1 MHYIILFIV
10 YIFIVVSKIGVSFRI
25 PYTYYIYVTIVMVY
39 SMFCSY
45 TRTNLKQSILHV
57 FHIDRY
63 KIHFLEHGI
72 ILLTHRLTLN
82 KPFCSMA
89 ANICVS
95 VYVYVYVSLAIYL
108 NNHANLTKQ
117 DAFLL
122 LSFFV
127 SNNMKFNTHTLFLS
141 LLFQAIQ

>member
-10 YIFIVVSKIGVSFRI
+10 YIFIVVSKIEVSFRI
-25 PYTYYIYVTIVMVY
+25 PYTYYIYVTIAMVY

-63 KIHFLEHGI
+63 IIHFLEHGI

-89 ANICVS
+89 ANICV
-95 VYVYVYVSLAIYL
+95 YVHVSLAIYL

-127 SNNMKFNTHTLFLS
+127 LNNIKFNTHTTLS
-141 LLFQAIQ
+141 HLL